1 VRAWP
6 TALLA
11 GLMGVALAAP
21 PATMAATRAQSA
33 AAAQKQL
40 QQTRQRIKALADE
53 QKKIEAE
60 RNAAAR
66 ELREADGQVARR
78 QQALAATEA
87 QLREQQSRLEA
98 LQARQAGLASSL
110 SRQRAELAA
119 LLRSAHALGRNG
131 QLKLLLE
138 QDRMADLA
146 RVLAYHRYFER
157 DRSARINGLTQ
168 ELAALAAVGEQV
180 RARQAE
186 LEQARDRQQEEL
198 AALAASKQERSRLVA
213 RLDGRYRDR
222 GARLAALGR
231 DEKNTQA
238 LLERLRRLMAQAPK
252 KPPAAPR
259 ARPGKGAAPRAA
271 DPRLPVGPMRLPL
284 AGTVLAGFGG
294 TMPDG
299 HRSQGLLI
307 AGTAGAQVQAVRA
320 GRVAYAD
327 WLKGYGLLMILDHGG
342 GWMSLYAF
350 NDALLRNVGDSV
362 EAGEA
367 ISTVGSS
374 GGQGRPALYF
384 ELRRNGQPQDPKG
397 WLQR

>member
-1 VRAWP
+1 MPIALRVLLA
-6 TALLA
+6 ALLCSVLSA
-11 GLMGVALAAP
+11 PAVATSGAKK
-21 PATMAATRAQSA
+21 A

-60 RNAAAR
+60 RDAAAR
-66 ELREADGQVARR
+66 ELREADGQVATR
-78 QQALAATEA
+78 QKALAGTEAELQALNA
-87 QLREQQSRLEA
+87 RLEE
-98 LQARQAGLASSL
+98 LQSQREVLEAGL
-110 SRQRAELAA
+110 SRQRTELAA
-119 LLRSAHALGRNG
+119 LVRSAHALGRNG

-138 QDRMADLA
+138 QDRLADLA

-157 DRSARINGLTQ
+157 DRSARIGVLQQ
-168 ELAALAAVGEQV
+168 ELQALAAVGEQIRV
-180 RARQAE
+180 RQSE
-186 LEQARDRQQEEL
+186 LEQARARQQQEL
-198 AALAASKQERSRLVA
+198 AALTASKQARTQLVA
-213 RLDGRYRDR
+213 RLDSRYRDR
-222 GARLAALGR
+222 GTRLAALGR
-231 DEKNTQA
+231 NEKNTQA

-252 KPPAAPR
+252 PVAKPAGKPREGQPA
-259 ARPGKGAAPRAA
+259 RAA
-271 DPRLPVGPMRLPL
+271 DPRVPIGPLRLPL
-284 AGTVLAGFGG
+284 AGHVLAGFGG

-307 AGTAGAQVQAVRA
+307 AGSAGAQVQAVRA

-327 WLKGYGLLMILDHGG
+327 WLKGYGLLMILDHGN

-362 EAGEA
+362 QAGEP

-384 ELRRNGQPQDPKG
+384 ELRRNGQPQDPKA